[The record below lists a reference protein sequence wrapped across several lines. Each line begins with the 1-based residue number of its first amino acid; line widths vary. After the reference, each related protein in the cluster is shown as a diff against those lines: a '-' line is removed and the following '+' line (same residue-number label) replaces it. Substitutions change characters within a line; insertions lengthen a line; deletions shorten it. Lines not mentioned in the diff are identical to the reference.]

1 MRTPLV
7 SVAMPAYNSEEYV
20 KQAID
25 SVLAQTFSDFE
36 LIIVNDGSSDRSKEI
51 ILSYTDERIRYL
63 ENEKNLGIVK
73 TRNRCIANAAGKYI
87 AVLDND
93 DIALPFR
100 LEEQVR
106 FLEANSDYGVC
117 GSFYR
122 IIDSEDRKSVG

>member
-7 SVAMPAYNSEEYV
+7 SVAMPAYNSEKYV

-73 TRNRCIANAAGKYI
+73 TRNRCI
-87 AVLDND
+87 DE
-93 DIALPFR
+93 FR
-100 LEEQVR
+100 RKVYRR
-106 FLEANSDYGVC
+106 FGQ
-117 GSFYR
+117 
-122 IIDSEDRKSVG
+122 